1 MFTPRTVITR
11 KECSRPPPVFELNS
25 SAPGRNRNFG
35 TIQKPVMDRDH
46 VGPLADA
53 YRYSEKDDDDLATS
67 PTRAADQAGDIFSAR
82 SFVSRIF
89 LENDV
94 HDFRRWTR

>member
-1 MFTPRTVITR
+1 MTDTVGDCEITVQDKCMFTPRTVITR

-53 YRYSEKDDDDLATS
+53 YRYSGDDDDDLATS
-67 PTRAADQAGDIFSAR
+67 PSDESC
-82 SFVSRIF
+82 
-89 LENDV
+89 
-94 HDFRRWTR
+94 